1 MNISYYKWLPIL
13 RGVVTLEE
21 MNRYWTICDL
31 ADCHEA
37 LEIQAEIDNY
47 YQKAYE
53 EKAKAERK

>member
-1 MNISYYKWLPIL
+1 
-13 RGVVTLEE
+13 VTLEE